1 MKVRIFS
8 ALVLAYGLFSASS
21 AQTQTNRVLD
31 LDGSTGSMVVA
42 DPASLDSL
50 SNALT
55 LEVRFRAAAFASQNG
70 AVNSLLRKNPAAG
83 GENFFLR
90 FRAINGHPVVEF
102 VPGPKI
108 GLVRA
113 AFDFQPGTW
122 YHLAATYDGARAS
135 VLVDGSVVATADLS
149 GPIRIDDSDLLIGRG
164 DPSFSAGEYFN
175 GALDEVRIWNVARS
189 PAQLKTAM
197 NSPLTGKEPGL
208 LAYWNFDDG
217 TTADQSGHGN
227 RAVLSQGV
235 QIVPLSAL
243 RPVHIQAEN
252 PAREEAP
259 LTVAR
264 RLEILDDLWQHLND
278 IYPALEYKG
287 ITGHSWI
294 EHTAERVR
302 QARTN
307 GEFYDLLLQ
316 LMATLRDTHTRIASY
331 PGQTWFDAP
340 PVLLN
345 RVEGK
350 IAVIRAAPATG
361 LSPGDVLLAVED
373 RPVEDLF
380 DHAIKRVC
388 NSTDRGRVS
397 EACRQILRG
406 TPGASVTVRILSGDG
421 ATRTVTLSRQP
432 APDFQG
438 KPGVTFH
445 ALGSLGYIR
454 IPQWGGPSLVADFDR
469 ALEEFKSSPGFIIDV
484 RGNGGG
490 DDHLADLVNGRLTD
504 RPVISSIDLW
514 RETGTNQYRKTIGWV
529 QPRGPWTY
537 RGRVAVLID
546 EGCASACEHFVSGI
560 EAIRT
565 ILLVGEP
572 TNGAGG
578 GPTLVTLCDGTRV
591 VISRA
596 LGLRAN
602 GVVFEG
608 HGLPPHIYAT
618 PSLDDLRHGRDP
630 ALEQA
635 KEWLLSG
642 KPLPPRSQPL

>member
-1 MKVRIFS
+1 MKASILSV
-8 ALVLAYGLFSASS
+8 LVVAYGLFCAFP

-31 LDGSTGSMVVA
+31 LDGSAGSMVVA
-42 DPASLDSL
+42 RPAYLYSL

-70 AVNSLLRKNPAAG
+70 AVNCLLRKNPAAG

-102 VPGPKI
+102 LPGPKI

-122 YHLAATYDGARAS
+122 YQLAATYDGARAS
-135 VLVDGSVVATADLS
+135 VLVDGAVVATAALS

-164 DPSFSAGEYFN
+164 DPAFSAGEYFN
-175 GALDEVRIWNVARS
+175 GALDEVRVWNVARS

-197 NSPLTGKEPGL
+197 HSPLTGKEPGL

-227 RAVLSQGV
+227 RAVLTQGA

-243 RPVHIQAEN
+243 RPVHVQAESL
-252 PAREEAP
+252 AREEAP
-259 LTVAR
+259 LTIAR
-264 RLEILDDLWQHLND
+264 RLEILEDLWQHLND

-287 ITGHSWI
+287 IIGHSWI
-294 EHTAERVR
+294 EPAAERVR
-302 QARTN
+302 EAKTN

-331 PGQTWFDAP
+331 PGQRWLDAP
-340 PVLLN
+340 PVLIN
-345 RVEGK
+345 RAEGR
-350 IAVIRAAPATG
+350 IAVIRAAPVTG
-361 LSPGDVLLAVED
+361 LSPGDILLAVD
-373 RPVEDLF
+373 GRPVENLF

-397 EACRQILRG
+397 AACGQILRG
-406 TPGASVTVRILSGDG
+406 APGGSVTVKVLSGDR

-432 APDFQG
+432 APDFWGQ
-438 KPGVTFH
+438 PGITFH

-469 ALEEFKSSPGFIIDV
+469 ALEQFKSSPGLIIDV

-504 RPVISSIDLW
+504 HPVISSIDLW

-572 TNGAGG
+572 TDGAGG
-578 GPTLVTLCDGTRV
+578 GPTQVTLCDGTQV

-596 LGLRAN
+596 LGLRAS

-608 HGLPPHIYAT
+608 LGLPPHIYAT
-618 PSLDDLRHGRDP
+618 PSLDDLRQGRDP

-635 KEWLLSG
+635 KEWLLSD